1 MTLFV
6 PHARNTHGCP
16 SPRGRPMCPPDAPSS
31 HSSLWYY
38 CVLRTHP
45 YRSSDP
51 FFFATIGILSPDT
64 APAAHTHTVTE
75 TRCRPTAWRGA
86 HKLAREVRA
95 GAASTWMGTLHPP
108 SPASPCHPRRAAPT
122 EAAENPPTH
131 TPPELDASPPR
142 AARSAAHSSSDAVI
156 ASRISRCAPASS
168 VLRMVETARSTCA
181 WIGPSPGS
189 RGGSPP
195 QTSGPWAR
203 RPGERGRPQV
213 GRAASP
219 PTRHARSMRP
229 SRTHSAGPHCN

>member
-1 MTLFV
+1 MGRRNLF
-6 PHARNTHGCP
+6 
-16 SPRGRPMCPPDAPSS
+16 
-31 HSSLWYY
+31 L
-38 CVLRTHP
+38 
-45 YRSSDP
+45 
-51 FFFATIGILSPDT
+51 FFFCDDRDLVTGHRPRS
-64 APAAHTHTVTE
+64 THTD

-122 EAAENPPTH
+122 EAAESPPTH

-181 WIGPSPGS
+181 WS
-189 RGGSPP
+189 
-195 QTSGPWAR
+195 QSGFAR
-203 RPGERGRPQV
+203 RIATANVWALGEAAR
-213 GRAASP
+213 RAAAP
-219 PTRHARSMRP
+219 AKRLCAWVTALQVV
-229 SRTHSAGPHCN
+229 SAN